1 MVRGAQAGGGL
12 AYSLQAQP
20 PCVGVFPGEDSFELH
35 SVDLELE
42 AVEKQIRDLQ
52 VKQAQLRQRKAAL
65 ESSRTDAHLSQVNSR
80 RPAQGRGPRPGFV
93 HSGAGVPRSLDA
105 AAAEDASQAPGED
118 LPPLR
123 RHPFFEIS
131 TQNRFAPLRETE
143 CDTVIIGDSIVR
155 HVRAT
160 GAKGK
165 VHTRCLPGAR
175 VLDVSAQ
182 VPAILKK
189 NIGAVVLHAGTNDIR
204 LRQTEILKK
213 DFRSLVEL
221 VRTTS
226 PTTRIIVS
234 GPLPTF
240 QRGIESVL
248 GSTVL
253 MACTQAELEQ
263 QSSQTT
269 SPGHYAPSDCC
280 FETMLFVKS
289 AIQIKLN

>member
-1 MVRGAQAGGGL
+1 ML
-12 AYSLQAQP
+12 ELSD
-20 PCVGVFPGEDSFELH
+20 CIKIKSEDSFELH

-42 AVEKQIRDLQ
+42 AVEKQIRNLQ

-65 ESSRTDAHLSQVNSR
+65 ESSRTDAHLSQV
-80 RPAQGRGPRPGFV
+80 
-93 HSGAGVPRSLDA
+93 
-105 AAAEDASQAPGED
+105 
-118 LPPLR
+118 
-123 RHPFFEIS
+123 
-131 TQNRFAPLRETE
+131 
-143 CDTVIIGDSIVR
+143 
-155 HVRAT
+155 
-160 GAKGK
+160 
-165 VHTRCLPGAR
+165 
-175 VLDVSAQ
+175 
-182 VPAILKK
+182 PAILKN
-189 NIGAVVLHAGTNDIR
+189 NIRAVVLHAGTNDIR

-213 DFRSLVEL
+213 DFRSLVEK

-269 SPGHYAPSDCC
+269 SPGHYASSDCNALYRL
-280 FETMLFVKS
+280 TQNS
-289 AIQIKLN
+289 P

>member
-1 MVRGAQAGGGL
+1 MSVVCLPLSA
-12 AYSLQAQP
+12 
-20 PCVGVFPGEDSFELH
+20 GEDSFELH

-65 ESSRTDAHLSQVNSR
+65 ESSRTDAHLSQ
-80 RPAQGRGPRPGFV
+80 AQRKDAARPGFV

-118 LPPLR
+118 LSPSAATRLRDPDPEPLR
-123 RHPFFEIS
+123 SPSR
-131 TQNRFAPLRETE
+131 
-143 CDTVIIGDSIVR
+143 DGVR
-155 HVRAT
+155 HGDHRGT
-160 GAKGK
+160 PSFG
-165 VHTRCLPGAR
+165 TS
-175 VLDVSAQ
+175 VLLRLK

-204 LRQTEILKK
+204 LRQTEIQKK

-240 QRGIESVL
+240 QRGIE
-248 GSTVL
+248 
-253 MACTQAELEQ
+253 
-263 QSSQTT
+263 
-269 SPGHYAPSDCC
+269 
-280 FETMLFVKS
+280 
-289 AIQIKLN
+289 

>member
-1 MVRGAQAGGGL
+1 
-12 AYSLQAQP
+12 
-20 PCVGVFPGEDSFELH
+20 EDSFELH

-52 VKQAQLRQRKAAL
+52 VKQAQLGQWKATLESPSAPRTRPTQVSFTPVLEYHAAWMQQQRKTRAKPRA
-65 ESSRTDAHLSQVNSR
+65 RTS
-80 RPAQGRGPRPGFV
+80 
-93 HSGAGVPRSLDA
+93 
-105 AAAEDASQAPGED
+105 
-118 LPPLR
+118 PP
-123 RHPFFEIS
+123 PPPPVFEIS
-131 TQNRFAPLRETE
+131 NQNRFAPLRETE
-143 CDTVIIGDSIVR
+143 CDAVIIGDSIVR

-160 GAKGK
+160 AAKGK
-165 VHTRCLPGAR
+165 VRTRCLPGAR

-189 NIGAVVLHAGTNDIR
+189 NIGAVVLHAGTNVIR

-213 DFRSLVEL
+213 DLRSLVEK

-226 PTTRIIVS
+226 PTTRIIMS
-234 GPLPTF
+234 GLPTF
-240 QRGIESVL
+240 QRGGSVDYLLLMNGYSHGVKIRNYPLLITGIFSGSVL

-269 SPGHYAPSDCC
+269 SPGHYAPSD
-280 FETMLFVKS
+280 
-289 AIQIKLN
+289 